1 MPLVPAPDMLA
12 AARAGGYA
20 LGYFESWDSYSL
32 EAVLAA
38 AEAENAPVIVGF
50 GATMLAD
57 EWLDAGGIEFL
68 GASGRALI
76 EGCRIPVA
84 FLLNETHTLAQAV
97 RGVGAGFNFVMIDSH
112 RWPVPQARDAV
123 AKLVTAAHPAGV
135 AVEAEF
141 GSLPDY
147 LDGAVDDSH
156 AYMTDPGAAAE
167 FVAATGVDCL
177 AVAVGNVHL
186 LTAYQAEIDLE
197 RLQAIQAAVDVPL
210 AIHGGTGFPP
220 DSVAAAISLGV
231 AKFNVGTR
239 LKRGFLDAV
248 LERTRSWSGNESV
261 HDLVGSHKQAD
272 FLAAGQSAITET
284 VRSLLRLYGSSGQAL
299 RGSSQVQGHSGTGL
313 YSVIPYSSPAAS
325 TSRLSAAVTAAWSR
339 VVSRAMIRA
348 SSCRRHVLAAVTR
361 SWPLA
366 VSSRVTTPRCRGSVP
381 RAACPAATSRSAS
394 LVTVEGS
401 SPSVL
406 AACPDGTGPRSA
418 STASSR
424 NCGSV
429 TSSSRT
435 SRLRSATP
443 ASIRVAVCSTLAV
456 SGSSS
461 GAPWSRVDG
470 IQQAPLPCGFSQANL
485 LQEPIFVSRKLLSDM
500 RRWCDAAGQ
509 VQGPDHAL
517 FP

>member
-12 AARAGGYA
+12 AARADGYA

-68 GASGRALI
+68 GASGRALL
-76 EGCRIPVA
+76 EGCRIPA
-84 FLLNETHTLAQAV
+84 SFLLNETHTLEQAV
-97 RGVGAGFNFVMIDSH
+97 RGVAAGFNFVMIDSH
-112 RWPVPQARDAV
+112 RWPVPEARDAV
-123 AKLVTAAHPAGV
+123 AKLVAAAHPVGV

-147 LDGAVDDSH
+147 HDGAVDDSH

-186 LTAYQAEIDLE
+186 LTAYESEIDLE
-197 RLQAIQAAVDVPL
+197 RLQAIQATVDVPL

-220 DSVAAAISLGV
+220 ASVAAAISLGV

-248 LERTRSWSGNESV
+248 LDRTRSWSGNESV

-284 VRSLLRLYGSSGQAL
+284 VRSLLRLYGSSG
-299 RGSSQVQGHSGTGL
+299 
-313 YSVIPYSSPAAS
+313 
-325 TSRLSAAVTAAWSR
+325 
-339 VVSRAMIRA
+339 RA
-348 SSCRRHVLAAVTR
+348 
-361 SWPLA
+361 
-366 VSSRVTTPRCRGSVP
+366 
-381 RAACPAATSRSAS
+381 
-394 LVTVEGS
+394 
-401 SPSVL
+401 
-406 AACPDGTGPRSA
+406 
-418 STASSR
+418 
-424 NCGSV
+424 
-429 TSSSRT
+429 
-435 SRLRSATP
+435 
-443 ASIRVAVCSTLAV
+443 
-456 SGSSS
+456 
-461 GAPWSRVDG
+461 
-470 IQQAPLPCGFSQANL
+470 
-485 LQEPIFVSRKLLSDM
+485 
-500 RRWCDAAGQ
+500 
-509 VQGPDHAL
+509 
-517 FP
+517 